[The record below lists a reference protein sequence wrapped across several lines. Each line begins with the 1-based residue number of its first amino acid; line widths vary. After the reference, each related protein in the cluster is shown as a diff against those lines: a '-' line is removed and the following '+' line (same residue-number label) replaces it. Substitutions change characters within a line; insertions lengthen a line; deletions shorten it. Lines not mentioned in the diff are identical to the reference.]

1 MRIRNT
7 VRLLT
12 GENVIFYTQKFQKKD
27 RARIMCGIPVG
38 WRAEASDPGQADAV
52 SAAAAVAGVAAA
64 LGPAAVALLAGSSAD
79 LGCTRTVLD
88 FRYTGPLLEN
98 GEMV

>member
-1 MRIRNT
+1 
-7 VRLLT
+7 
-12 GENVIFYTQKFQKKD
+12 
-27 RARIMCGIPVG
+27 
-38 WRAEASDPGQADAV
+38 
-52 SAAAAVAGVAAA
+52 
-64 LGPAAVALLAGSSAD
+64 LLAGSSAD

>member
-1 MRIRNT
+1 
-7 VRLLT
+7 
-12 GENVIFYTQKFQKKD
+12 
-27 RARIMCGIPVG
+27 MCGIPVG
-38 WRAEASDPGQADAV
+38 WRAAASDPGQAY
-52 SAAAAVAGVAAA
+52 AAAAVAGVAAA
-64 LGPAAVALLAGSSAD
+64 LGLAVVALLAGSSAD